1 MSYAEIAL
9 ELIEEDSE
17 RLEVDGFT
25 QYNTG
30 GGCMALHK
38 SLEDGSEI
46 LITDHETSIPAKE
59 SETVL
64 IGFYD
69 KDGDDEY
76 YENVPVD
83 AIQSLL
89 NAILEQDPDSA
100 ILAKYLYK
108 SE

>member
-1 MSYAEIAL
+1 MKNL
-9 ELIEEDSE
+9 KVPGFSE
-17 RLEVDGFT
+17 F
-25 QYNTG
+25 QTG
-30 GGCMALHK
+30 GGCMALQK

-64 IGFYD
+64 VGFYD